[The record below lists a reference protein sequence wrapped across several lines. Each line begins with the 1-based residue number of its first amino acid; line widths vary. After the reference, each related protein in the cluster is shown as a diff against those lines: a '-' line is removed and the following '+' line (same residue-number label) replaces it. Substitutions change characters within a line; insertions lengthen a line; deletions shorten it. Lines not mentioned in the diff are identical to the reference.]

1 MKQILI
7 WKFILYVRNEII
19 KWKSENYEKII
30 ELSFVNGAVAHSN
43 ENLLLIQKTSLFVL
57 KSDDKRNIQAL
68 SNNLTEKKECLKL
81 MINQDETLALIG
93 I

>member
-1 MKQILI
+1 M
-7 WKFILYVRNEII
+7 
-19 KWKSENYEKII
+19 
-30 ELSFVNGAVAHSN
+30 AHSN